1 MILLLP
7 RQENYIIHPAKTQF
21 DKGVF
26 FVPFFKEGRNDEI
39 WQEETL
45 TATAV

>member
-7 RQENYIIHPAKTQF
+7 KQVNYIIHPAKLQF

-26 FVPFFKEGRNDEI
+26 FVPFFRKE
-39 WQEETL
+39 
-45 TATAV
+45 

>member
-26 FVPFFKEGRNDEI
+26 FVLFLERNDDI
-39 WQEETL
+39 WQEETP

>member
-26 FVPFFKEGRNDEI
+26 FVPFFRKGMMVYDKKKSKRI
-39 WQEETL
+39 WKCN
-45 TATAV
+45 

>member
-1 MILLLP
+1 MLLT
-7 RQENYIIHPAKTQF
+7 RHQNYIIHPAKTQF

-26 FVPFFKEGRNDEI
+26 FVPFFLERNDDI
-39 WQEETL
+39 WQEETP